1 MRVFKFSFGTVTGL
15 FHVPGSAQQA
25 LLCACVGDMIINK
38 TTTAIDI
45 TQLYKSP
52 VFFSKIPM

>member
-45 TQLYKSP
+45 TQL
-52 VFFSKIPM
+52 